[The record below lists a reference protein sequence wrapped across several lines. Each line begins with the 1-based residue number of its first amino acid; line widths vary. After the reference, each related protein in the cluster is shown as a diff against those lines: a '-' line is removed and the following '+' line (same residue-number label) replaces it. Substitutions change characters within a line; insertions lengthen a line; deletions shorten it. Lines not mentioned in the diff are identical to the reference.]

1 MADDSNELPPS
12 RIVRWML
19 LGIGILAAIGL
30 YFRSGTRLPTVGA
43 ATSADSATTAPAAAP
58 AR

>member
-30 YFRSGTRLPTVGA
+30 YFRSGTRLPPVGA
-43 ATSADSATTAPAAAP
+43 PTSADSATTAPAAAP